1 MPLDPG
7 EAAFLSN
14 IGLLMTYK
22 CQVACPHCVIGAGP
36 HRKEEASLEDMRSWI
51 AQAAAYR
58 DGQIKAVCLT
68 GGEPFYDLDKLKRT
82 LVLAVSQG
90 MLPTAVTNAFWA
102 ESGER
107 ALEVLQGLSE
117 LRVLSVSADAYH
129 QAHIP
134 FERVRNA
141 LLAAKELGLVYDVAV
156 CTEALNDPEYLRLRS
171 RLEQI
176 VDPDK
181 ISTVITFPAGRA
193 LSRVKSFRYQT
204 TTECPATAC
213 GSAATPTIFPDGR
226 VYACIGPV
234 IDLRTSHP
242 LLLGNLR
249 ERPLAEMLDA
259 AEVNPVL
266 HLLRVWGPGR
276 LLDLLKERG
285 HESKLPKLFVQ
296 NGMCNL
302 CYILMSDSE
311 LCAAMTE
318 LSRDARLQEKMAYA
332 RLYYLNETTMLD
344 RLNLA

>member
-36 HRKEEASLEDMRSWI
+36 HRKEEASLEDMRYWV

-58 DGQIKAVCLT
+58 DGQIKALCLT
-68 GGEPFYDLDKLKRT
+68 GGEPFYDLDKLKET
-82 LVLAVSQG
+82 LTLAVSQG

-102 ESGER
+102 ESSER
-107 ALEVLQGLSE
+107 ALEILKGLGE
-117 LRVLSVSADAYH
+117 LRVISVSADAYH

-141 LLAAKELGLVYDVAV
+141 LLAAKELELTYDVAV
-156 CTEALNDPEYLRLRS
+156 CTENLNDPEYLHLRS
-171 RLEQI
+171 QLEEI
-176 VDPDK
+176 VDQNN

-193 LSRVKSFRYQT
+193 LNRINSFRYQT
-204 TTECPATAC
+204 TTEFPATAC
-213 GSAATPTIFPDGR
+213 GSASTPTIFPDGR

-234 IDLRTSHP
+234 IDLHTPHP

-249 ERPLAEMLDA
+249 EEPLAEILDA

-266 HLLRVWGPGR
+266 HFLRVWGPGR
-276 LLDLLKERG
+276 LLGLLKEKG
-285 HESKLPKLFVQ
+285 YASKLPRLFIQ

-302 CYILMSDSE
+302 CYTLMSDNE
-311 LCAAMTE
+311 LCATMAE
-318 LSRDARLQEKMAYA
+318 LMHDPELQEKMAYA
-332 RLYYLNETTMLD
+332 RLYYLDEATMLN
-344 RLNLA
+344 RLSIA